1 MCKYLGVILLTLCFH
16 VTYSQKD
23 SVPSQEINSF
33 FKALKENDIQAVKMF
48 PHSFTNEIDS
58 SGYYPISIAVRKKS
72 AELLEVLLNMGA
84 NPNTINQDHS
94 KTTALMQCSNF
105 NALELAKLLIENGAD
120 VNIIDKNGDPVIHW
134 TAYLGQVELT
144 KLLLDHNART
154 DIVSIHSDGVLNVA
168 LKEWKSDI
176 VGLLVENGV
185 THYDL
190 SPEDEKLIELV
201 KHNNTIVI
209 KKLLTSENANTQ
221 DASGTPLLVT
231 AAELGLLDMVKVLL
245 SKGANID
252 GMNPTG
258 HTALNR
264 AVYFK
269 NFEVVDYLLNQGAD
283 VNKTDE
289 KYILTPLIA
298 AAIKNNVT
306 AGKELIASGADINIA
321 DKINNFSPLIWA
333 VVYGNQDF
341 IKMLLLY
348 KPNLDILTTYGST
361 VMQMT
366 KNPEILALLQSK
378 NK

>member
-72 AELLEVLLNMGA
+72 AELLKVLLNMGA

-94 KTTALMQCSNF
+94 KTTALMQCSNV
-105 NALELAKLLIENGAD
+105 NVLELAKLLIENGAD

-154 DIVSIHSDGVLNVA
+154 DIISIHSDGVLNVA

-176 VGLLVENGV
+176 VELLVENGV

-201 KHNNTIVI
+201 KHNNTIVV

-289 KYILTPLIA
+289 RYILTPLIA

-306 AGKELIASGADINIA
+306 AGKELIASGADINIT

-333 VVYGNQDF
+333 VVYGNRDF
-341 IKMLLLY
+341 VEMLMPY
-348 KPNLDILTTYGST
+348 KPDLDILTRYGST

-366 KNPEILALLQSK
+366 KDPEMLALLQLK
-378 NK
+378 TK

>member
-23 SVPSQEINSF
+23 SFPSQEINSF

-72 AELLEVLLNMGA
+72 VELLEVLLNMGA

-105 NALELAKLLIENGAD
+105 NALELAKLLMENGAD

-144 KLLLDHNART
+144 KLLLNHNART
-154 DIVSIHSDGVLNVA
+154 DLISIHSDGVLNVA

-201 KHNNTIVI
+201 KHNNTIVV

-283 VNKTDE
+283 VNKTD
-289 KYILTPLIA
+289 KRYILTPLIA

-306 AGKELIASGADINIA
+306 AGKELIASGADINIT

-333 VVYGNQDF
+333 VVYGNRDF
-341 IKMLLLY
+341 VEMLMPY
-348 KPNLDILTTYGST
+348 KPDLDILTSYGST

-366 KNPEILALLQSK
+366 KDPEMLALLQLK
-378 NK
+378 TK